1 MSRTLE
7 DIRLLDFRC
16 FHSLEFVPGDAR
28 TFIVGQNA
36 RGKTSLLEAICVL
49 LRLQSPRTTA
59 MTETVRSG
67 CAAFAIDGHARGAH
81 LACSW
86 QDGARKI
93 ALDSKAQTRSEDY
106 LAVAKIAWFA
116 NTDLEL
122 VRGGGS
128 VRRRYLDFLGMQSVP
143 GYRAAL
149 RSYERAL
156 RSRNALLKDNRP
168 RREIAAFDE
177 PLAAA
182 GEVILEA
189 RALLCDALAPL
200 TAQAGREISGESDE
214 IEIRFRPGSNGSL
227 RVELERSRPE
237 EERLRQTVVGPHRDD
252 ILVRLNA
259 MEASTFASEGQQR
272 TISLALKLAQARHL
286 ETVQGA
292 PPLFLLDDV
301 FGELDAAR
309 RNRLL
314 ACLPRESQVF
324 ITTTFLDW
332 AETNST
338 DAIFEFSESH
348 TISRVRA

>member
-16 FHSLEFVPGDAR
+16 FHSLEFVPGDTR
-28 TFIVGQNA
+28 TFIVGRNA

-49 LRLQSPRTTA
+49 LRLQSPRTTSLV
-59 MTETVRSG
+59 ETLRSG
-67 CAAFAIDGHARGAH
+67 QAAFAIDGHARGAH

-86 QDGARKI
+86 QDGVRKI
-93 ALDSKAQTRSEDY
+93 SLDSKSQTRTEDY
-106 LAVAKIAWFA
+106 LSVAKIAWFA

-128 VRRRYLDFLGMQSVP
+128 VRRRYLDFLGAQCVP

-149 RSYERAL
+149 RTYERAL
-156 RSRNALLKDNRP
+156 RSRNALLKDSRP

-177 PLAAA
+177 PLATA
-182 GEVILEA
+182 GEVLLES
-189 RALLCDALAPL
+189 RASLCSVLAPL
-200 TAQAGREISGESDE
+200 TARAGREISGESDE
-214 IEIRFRPGSNGSL
+214 IEICFQPGAKGYL
-227 RVELERSRPE
+227 REELELSRPN

-252 ILVRLNA
+252 ILVNLNA
-259 MEASTFASEGQQR
+259 MDASAFASEGQQR

-286 ETVQGA
+286 ESIQGT

-301 FGELDAAR
+301 FGELDPVR

-314 ACLPRESQVF
+314 ACLPRESQVL

-332 AETNST
+332 AETCAADT
-338 DAIFEFSESH
+338 VFEFSESR